1 MITKGDKV
9 YGIVRSVARSGMSRT
24 IDFYVIKDGVPV
36 YVTAFVAETLG
47 MKRNKEGALKV
58 SGTGMDMIFAVV
70 YDLGRK
76 LFDDGY
82 ALTHD
87 SL

>member
-1 MITKGDKV
+1 MIDKGD
-9 YGIVRSVARSGMSRT
+9 
-24 IDFYVIKDGVPV
+24 
-36 YVTAFVAETLG
+36 
-47 MKRNKEGALKV
+47 KV

-76 LFDDGY
+76 LFDDGC